1 METIKT
7 IEREEKGEE
16 GESWKQGAIRVG
28 KRVEKL
34 QLRLRGSAKGCLRGK
49 SGEIGGNRSRMVGQ
63 KARYKGAK
71 YSISAWHRTI
81 PLNFHRI
88 RAIGGIPFYP

>member
-7 IEREEKGEE
+7 IEREKKGEE

-34 QLRLRGSAKGCLRGK
+34 QLRLRGKAVCGEKAGK
-49 SGEIGGNRSRMVGQ
+49 SEEIDRGWSGRKSDT
-63 KARYKGAK
+63 K
-71 YSISAWHRTI
+71 SEIFHRTI